1 MHRYTVEVGWTNTRP
16 VRPDEHRSRVTLMA
30 HTGAGAEL
38 LALSMVSARAGTP
51 GIRPCE
57 MPTSS
62 TVIDWEE
69 GAP

>member
-1 MHRYTVEVGWTNTRP
+1 MHRFTVDVGWTNHRP
-16 VRPDEHRSRVTLMA
+16 VRPDEHFSRVTVMA
-30 HTGAGAEL
+30 DTGAQAEL

-51 GIRPCE
+51 GIPPCE

>member
-1 MHRYTVEVGWTNTRP
+1 MHRFTVDVGWTNSRP
-16 VRPDEHRSRVTLMA
+16 VIPDQHTSRVTVLA
-30 HTGAGAEL
+30 ASGQEAEL
-38 LALSMVSARAGTP
+38 IALSMVSGRPTP
-51 GIRPCE
+51 EGWKPCE